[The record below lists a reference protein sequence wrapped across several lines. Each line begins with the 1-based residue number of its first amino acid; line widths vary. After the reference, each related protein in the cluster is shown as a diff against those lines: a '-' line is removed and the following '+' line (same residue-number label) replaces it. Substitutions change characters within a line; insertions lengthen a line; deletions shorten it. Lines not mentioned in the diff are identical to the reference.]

1 MVGGVAAVSVSPLMS
16 LTNIQVIGTDRLAA
30 SDVAAALDKSLKTQ
44 REVSREVGVKRPNVI
59 SMIKT
64 GEMKMPIDRIPAFA
78 EACGIDPVQ
87 LIKTAMKEYHPE
99 TWRVLVEAFEAPLTR
114 NEAVILRAIRAM
126 AAGHALDFR
135 PDP

>member
-1 MVGGVAAVSVSPLMS
+1 MRTSP
-16 LTNIQVIGTDRLAA
+16 TAEA
-30 SDVAAALDKSLKTQ
+30 VAAALGKSLKTQ
-44 REVSREVGVKRPNVI
+44 REISKAVGFERPNVI

-78 EACGIDPVQ
+78 EACGVDPVQ
-87 LIKTAMKEYHPE
+87 LIKTAMEEYHPE
-99 TWRVLVEAFEAPLTR
+99 TWHVLVEAFEAPLTR

-135 PDP
+135 PD